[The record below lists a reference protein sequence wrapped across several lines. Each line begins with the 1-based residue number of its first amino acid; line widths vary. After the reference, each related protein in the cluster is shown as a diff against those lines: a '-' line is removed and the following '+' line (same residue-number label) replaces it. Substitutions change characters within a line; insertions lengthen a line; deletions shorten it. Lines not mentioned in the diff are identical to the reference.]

1 MTCPH
6 AGGPAV
12 HLEALRQELSG
23 RGWITSMLEP
33 PGRPPSLFV
42 QNPDP
47 GAAALSDHILV
58 AGDAGGACW
67 YWWPWATRI
76 CPAGHPVLAA
86 AKITGVLRS
95 SDREHE
101 LPDPAH
107 GL

>member
-1 MTCPH
+1 MSCPH
-6 AGGPAV
+6 AGGAAV
-12 HLEALRQELSG
+12 HLEALSRELRSQ
-23 RGWITSMLEP
+23 GWGTSLLET

-58 AGDAGGACW
+58 TGDAEGTCW

-76 CPAGHPVLAA
+76 CPAGDPARAA
-86 AKITGVLRS
+86 AKITSVLRA
-95 SDREHE
+95 SDPTRPSPHS
-101 LPDPAH
+101 AH